1 MELTVGKK
9 TNRNKTWEE
18 EGRRKPTRTNY
29 VCVLLMVT
37 IAVIKHQDRDNLQKS
52 EFIWVYR
59 SRELESMRV
68 EQKQ

>member
-37 IAVIKHQDRDNLQKS
+37 IAVMKHHNQKHI
-52 EFIWVYR
+52 EEERVY
-59 SRELESMRV
+59 
-68 EQKQ
+68 